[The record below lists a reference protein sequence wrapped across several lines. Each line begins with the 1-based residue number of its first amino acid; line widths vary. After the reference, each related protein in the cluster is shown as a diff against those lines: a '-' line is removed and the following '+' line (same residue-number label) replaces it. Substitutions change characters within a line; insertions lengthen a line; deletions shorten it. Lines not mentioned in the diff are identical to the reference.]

1 MARRH
6 SSQEREERR
15 ESLLDAAVAVVRREG
30 HTASMEAM
38 ARESGIT
45 KPILYRVFGDR
56 DGLLHALGERFA
68 AELTTELTA
77 ALDGRLAAA
86 SSEAARPPEAAG
98 PSDAAGPAEGAP
110 AGPAEPREILRSSID
125 AYLGLIERDPEL
137 YRFLTARLA
146 VDPTQPITSLAD
158 QFARTISVVLGDQ
171 LRAVGAD
178 SGAAEPWAYALVG
191 MVHLA
196 GDWWVN
202 RQLITR
208 ETLVTYLV
216 QLVWDGLSALVPTEP

>member
-6 SSQEREERR
+6 SSQEREARR

-77 ALDGRLAAA
+77 ALDGQLAAGG
-86 SSEAARPPEAAG
+86 SEEA
-98 PSDAAGPAEGAP
+98 PAE
-110 AGPAEPREILRSSID
+110 PAEPREILRSSID

-158 QFARTISVVLGDQ
+158 QFARTISIVLGDQ

-216 QLVWDGLSALVPTEP
+216 QLVWDGLSALVPAEDLGRPH